1 MEVWYGTT
9 ITSNCCNAA
18 HTHLLV
24 FSKSVRSR
32 SRSMRI
38 VYISA
43 ECPINYNIMD
53 RNEHYNIIWTQI
65 FSDTS
70 LKSRHL
76 KFTRRHLRGREGC
89 LPVLKNALTH
99 MHEYLLCSIKSGTC
113 KIAMNCFREKYLLEY
128 FWIFN
133 NCILYK

>member
-1 MEVWYGTT
+1 MSQNISRNEMKWELKIRLVKWQFSCGSVIWDDH

-53 RNEHYNIIWTQI
+53 RNEHYSIIWTQI

-99 MHEYLLCSIKSGTC
+99 MHEYLLCSQ
-113 KIAMNCFREKYLLEY
+113 
-128 FWIFN
+128 
-133 NCILYK
+133 